1 MRKGLAGL
9 ILGLSLIVASVSWSG
24 FVMTRTV
31 LDPSRSER
39 LADQMLDNEVL
50 RSALVGRLS
59 DALGAALPADVPVP
73 RQQLEQA
80 ANAALEDERVEKLVR
95 DGIVRVHQNALE
107 GNNEPITI
115 DAAALGAASRAS
127 LIEVRPELAAVLPE
141 APAVE
146 IDLPTGGLSWLGSV
160 RRTVNRFT
168 AVLGLIAA
176 AGALSAL
183 LITKDRPGVLRRVS
197 IWAFGAAAF
206 WMVVGYGIPFLAKT
220 LAPSSSAIIAAI
232 VDVFFGAMIP
242 PAIMM
247 AVFGAALLGLSLLWT
262 TMAARQPATLL
273 QPAGPGGRGH
283 NPSTGAE
290 ARPEP
295 RRGGHTSNV
304 RTTSTTPVSRAAHEA
319 PAPVRRS
326 SPDQQG
332 PAPVDPTQVFAA
344 HSPDPGDNWDAVAP
358 LPEEPATP
366 TWVEGVGYVKADPA
380 DSGPGNSGPVDSE
393 PADSEPA
400 DFGPV
405 DFGPVDFGPVDFGPV
420 DFGPGDSQRAPDAGN
435 DVS

>member
-247 AVFGAALLGLSLLWT
+247 AVFGAALLGLSLLWS

-304 RTTSTTPVSRAAHEA
+304 RTATPTQVSRAAHEA
-319 PAPVRRS
+319 PAPV
-326 SPDQQG
+326 
-332 PAPVDPTQVFAA
+332 DPTEVFAA

-380 DSGPGNSGPVDSE
+380 DSGPVNSGPV
-393 PADSEPA
+393 DSEPA

-420 DFGPGDSQRAPDAGN
+420 DFGPVDFGPGDSGPVDFGPGDSQRAPDPGN